1 MSRRIAIIGHTGK
14 GDYGH
19 GLEQAFVGVEGA
31 EIVALA
37 DPDADGRQHY
47 AELTGARTAYADYRD
62 MLAAEQPDI
71 AVIATHEMS
80 GHLQMVLAAA
90 AAGAHVYVEKP
101 LATTLGEVDRMLDAC
116 DRAGVLLVMA
126 HPWRGRPQIQQH
138 AIAMIRGGR
147 IGEPRW
153 VRLYGHPA
161 GLPTSHYGV
170 FSGDAWMID
179 LYPHLFDFACQL
191 FGTPLWCQSLITT
204 DGRPATPD
212 DLVEGPFGMG
222 PTAGNGIAA
231 QFQFEACTVEFVSQW
246 ASGTAWQHGE
256 SLPYGAE
263 VHGTAGTLC
272 PARSDHRGPRPVP
285 APVHPSA
292 RPHLGQ
298 PAPHAARRPGV
309 AGAGARAGRAAPEVA
324 ECPPPH
330 GPLPARPARR
340 EAAGVRAVHGHGRPR
355 PGGDGDSRPPGA
367 HPRRARPLPGRG
379 SRQPVRKLA
388 LAGSKRWHTSV
399 PTEAARQPGRQ
410 AHALPGRGGI

>member
-1 MSRRIAIIGHTGK
+1 MSRRVVIIGHTGK

-19 GLEQAFVGVEGA
+19 GLDLAFVGVDGA

-37 DPDADGRQHY
+37 DPDAAGRRRH
-47 AELTGARTAYADYRD
+47 AELTGAPAAYADYRE
-62 MLAAEQPDI
+62 MLAAEKPDI

-80 GHLQMVLAAA
+80 GHLEMVLASA

-138 AIAMIRGGR
+138 AIPMIRGGE

-161 GLPTSHYGV
+161 GRPTSHYGV

-191 FGTPLWCQSLITT
+191 FGAPLWCQSLITT

-222 PTAGNGIAA
+222 PTAGNGVAA
-231 QFQFEACTVEFVSQW
+231 QFQFQECTVEFVSYW
-246 ASGTAWQHGE
+246 ASGTGWQHGE

-272 PARSDHRGPRPVP
+272 LPGPTIEGSRPVP
-285 APVHPSA
+285 APLHPLP
-292 RPHLGQ
+292 RPDLGQ
-298 PAPHAARRPGV
+298 PAPRARRCSAV
-309 AGAGARAGRAAPEVA
+309 AGAGARGGPPTPEVG
-324 ECPPPH
+324 ECAPPH
-330 GPLPARPARR
+330 GALPARPARR
-340 EAAGVRAVHGHGRPR
+340 PAAGVRAVHGQGRPR
-355 PGGDGDSRPPGA
+355 PGGDGDRRPVGA
-367 HPRRARPLPGRG
+367 HPRRARPVPRHGG
-379 SRQPVRKLA
+379 RQPVRELA
-388 LAGSKRWHTSV
+388 LGACRIWRVSGTTDRA
-399 PTEAARQPGRQ
+399 PYGMARLGQ
-410 AHALPGRGGI
+410 

>member
-1 MSRRIAIIGHTGK
+1 MSKRIVVIGHTGK

-19 GLEQAFVGVEGA
+19 GLDQAFVGVEGA

-37 DPDADGRQHY
+37 DPDAEGRRRF
-47 AELTGARTAYADYRD
+47 AELTGAPAAYADYRE
-62 MLAAEQPDI
+62 MLAAEKPDI

-80 GHLQMVLAAA
+80 GHLEMVLAAA

-138 AIAMIRGGR
+138 AIPMIRGGE

-153 VRLYGHPA
+153 VRLYGHPS
-161 GLPTSHYGV
+161 GRPTSHNGV

-191 FGTPLWCQSLITT
+191 FGAPLWCQSLITT

-222 PTAGNGIAA
+222 PTAGNGVAA
-231 QFQFEACTVEFVSQW
+231 QFQFQECTVEFVSYW
-246 ASGTAWQHGE
+246 ASGTGWQHGE

-272 PARSDHRGPRPVP
+272 LPGPTIEGPDLYL
-285 APVHPSA
+285 HPFTHS
-292 RPHLGQ
+292 
-298 PAPHAARRPGV
+298 
-309 AGAGARAGRAAPEVA
+309 
-324 ECPPPH
+324 H
-330 GPLPARPARR
+330 GPTWGNP
-340 EAAGVRAVHGHGRPR
+340 
-355 PGGDGDSRPPGA
+355 
-367 HPRRARPLPGRG
+367 HP
-379 SRQPVRKLA
+379 A
-388 LAGSKRWHTSV
+388 LAGAPQWQVLAHEEVQSRQKWVNAHHRMARSLLDLLDGRQPEYELCIGQAARLLVEMATAVRLAHIRGARV
-399 PTEAARQPGRQ
+399 PFPVTEAGNPFESWRP
-410 AHALPGRGGI
+410 